1 MTKKKEKTT
10 KYGLQNSEN
19 TTRLASRK
27 GLVASHLQQWLVV
40 NFNVILIVCG
50 NQTFTGNPIPM

>member
-27 GLVASHLQQWLVV
+27 GLVASHLLRR
-40 NFNVILIVCG
+40 
-50 NQTFTGNPIPM
+50 IPRALQVEKVL